1 MNKNDFRVIQ
11 TQVNDYT
18 DTYMVAQDV
27 TAANVNMAV
36 YAIFCV
42 VAQAVLDQSDAMVTG
57 DMTAA
62 ELAGGSR
69 FLSAVIAQGNAKDV
83 TIEAG
88 EFKCQFKSGDVFKMM
103 AEWEGLCGITAKDA
117 HRFPCTA
124 KNGDMREHCMELK
137 PYKRCRVLNPKR
149 VSVASEERRI
159 NANLAVLGQ
168 MAQSLTSEG
177 MSTAL
182 SLLTAIKSA
191 EKLYGYDMAEM
202 AGRVMRHWHW
212 EKYGTTTSKDAI
224 SFTAQDFQH
233 APERWKQ
240 VDDGYAKELLA
251 RWREFVANNPAP
263 VWIKKDDLVQ
273 FKNQENTVKKWQG
286 ALKVYRVYGQLNH
299 YYNNIDWYAMV
310 YTMNGKWTNVIH
322 LVDKFEPWEEPSS
335 KKAKG
340 KAGKKGSG
348 KEAKPTPPASIT
360 STCSPKWTFAEK
372 LQNALKAQIAA

>member
-1 MNKNDFRVIQ
+1 MNKNDFRVIH

-42 VAQAVLDQSDAMVTG
+42 VAQAVLDQSDTMVTG

-62 ELAGGSR
+62 ELAGGSQ

-88 EFKCQFKSGDVFKMM
+88 EFKCQFMSGDVFKMM

-159 NANLAVLGQ
+159 YEKLKDLGRLS
-168 MAQSLTSEG
+168 QSVNGEG
-177 MSTAL
+177 MRRAL
-182 SLLTAIKSA
+182 GLLTAITTA
-191 EKLYGYDMAEM
+191 MN
-202 AGRVMRHWHW
+202 
-212 EKYGTTTSKDAI
+212 KYGFKKGEAAVEWMKAQYWKVYGNEGCEPFVFYAE
-224 SFTAQDFQH
+224 SFKYG
-233 APERWKQ
+233 PEAWRQ
-240 VDDGYAKELLA
+240 VDDAYAKELLEGWKGVMEK
-251 RWREFVANNPAP
+251 RTRPKEPKMKKENQAP
-263 VWIKKDDLVQ
+263 D
-273 FKNQENTVKKWQG
+273 
-286 ALKVYRVYGQLNH
+286 A
-299 YYNNIDWYAMV
+299 
-310 YTMNGKWTNVIH
+310 
-322 LVDKFEPWEEPSS
+322 PSS
-335 KKAKG
+335 
-340 KAGKKGSG
+340 
-348 KEAKPTPPASIT
+348 
-360 STCSPKWTFAEK
+360 FAELLRK
-372 LQNALKAQIAA
+372 VLTAA